1 MSSSSSHRVLLIL
14 GAGKN
19 VGQYTAAKF
28 SENGYKVALAARSLT
43 TTSLPTASDTTLHIK
58 ADVTVPS
65 DIIQAFSFTTATFG
79 APNIVVY
86 NGAIRL
92 TTPPDDPLFASLDDL
107 KACRA
112 VSVDGAY
119 IAAQQAL
126 ASFRQL
132 PKDVPTAFLFTG
144 NALNQLPIPGV
155 MPFAVAKVAAAMIVE
170 YAANAYGALGYRYE
184 LTPSPIR
191 SSIFPI
197 IIC

>member
-1 MSSSSSHRVLLIL
+1 MSSTSHRVLLIL

-28 SENGYKVALAARSLT
+28 LQNGYKVALAARSLT
-43 TTSLPTASDTTLHIK
+43 TTASPTASDSTIDIK
-58 ADVTVPS
+58 ADLTVPS
-65 DIIQAFSFTTATFG
+65 DVVNAFSLTTATFG
-79 APNIVVY
+79 SPNIVVY

-92 TTPPDDPLFASLDDL
+92 TTSPDDPLSASLDDL

-126 ASFRQL
+126 AGFRL
-132 PKDVPTAFLFTG
+132 LSNDVPTAFLFTG
-144 NALNQLPIPGV
+144 NALNQIPIPGV

-170 YAANAYGALGYRYE
+170 YAANAYGGLGYR
-184 LTPSPIR
+184 
-191 SSIFPI
+191 
-197 IIC
+197 